1 MIISVVSLVQQTKQG
16 LMDQDKRWENEIGA
30 APELHEPLISESR
43 KTHLKTMNRQ
53 PIDTNLV
60 TIWNRFNNNLL
71 ATKKISKKSL
81 LLSYKLLINNYIN
94 IIKFIII

>member
-1 MIISVVSLVQQTKQG
+1 MNFCMIISVVCLVQQTKQ
-16 LMDQDKRWENEIGA
+16 DEDKRWENEIGA

-71 ATKKISKKSL
+71 ATKKISKKV
-81 LLSYKLLINNYIN
+81 YC
-94 IIKFIII
+94 